1 MEKETFEDLKKAE
14 LYLKINKR
22 DIALG
27 INSLLERNKEG
38 MKINQK
44 FLSAI
49 SGVTEAQISKL
60 KNGNSSETVNFST
73 LSKLFALGFDM
84 TFVEFSEYIKEI
96 TFKQ

>member
-1 MEKETFEDLKKAE
+1 MGDRFEDTQKAE

-22 DIALG
+22 DIANG
-27 INSLLERNKEG
+27 INSLLERNNEG
-38 MKINQK
+38 IKINQK

-60 KNGNSSETVNFST
+60 KNSDSSETVNFST
-73 LSKLFALGFDM
+73 FSKLLSLGFDM
-84 TFVEFSEYIKEI
+84 TFVEFCDHIKEI